1 MGGRTSRPKR
11 SGSRGVH
18 PVNRDVADPGIGV
31 LRDEDAGGNIGAAV
45 EFVVGGQGENF
56 LNVDFFRDD
65 VVEKWRFGDHVGF
78 DLDFLSSL
86 NFTKQFPG
94 RHSHGVGIPF
104 PLTRDVGDDVHR
116 RAVGLLEQEGGLSV
130 RFL

>member
-1 MGGRTSRPKR
+1 MARQDEQAEQVGLQ
-11 SGSRGVH
+11 GVH

-45 EFVVGGQGENF
+45 ELVVGGQGENF

-65 VVEKWRFGDHVGF
+65 VVEKWRFGDNVGL

-86 NFTKQFPG
+86 NLAKQLPG

-104 PLTRDVGDDVHR
+104 SLTRDVGDDGHR
-116 RAVGLLEQEGGLSV
+116 RAVGSLEQEGGLSV